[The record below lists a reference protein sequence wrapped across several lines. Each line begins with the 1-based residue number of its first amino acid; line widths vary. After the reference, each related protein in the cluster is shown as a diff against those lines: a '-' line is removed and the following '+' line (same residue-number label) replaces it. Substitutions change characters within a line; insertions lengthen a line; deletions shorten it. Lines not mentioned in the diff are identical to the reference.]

1 MFNAENYS
9 NVVNKKID
17 KIDIEKSKKQILK
30 FFFSELIE
38 KCAFVSI
45 SQLHKNIDIS
55 K

>member
-1 MFNAENYS
+1 MFNAENNS

-17 KIDIEKSKKQILK
+17 KIDIEKSKQQIFK
-30 FFFSELIE
+30 IFSELIE